1 MKERK
6 GLYNFFKI
14 IYVPLL
20 KIIFRPKVYGKENIP
35 QDGGLIF
42 AGNHKCAIDPVMVT
56 SNTKRF
62 VHFMAKEEVSGGI
75 HGKIMDLIGTIRVY
89 RNRSKNVAAILEAKN
104 LLKSGGTLG
113 IFPEGTRNRTD
124 EPLLKFRKGTV
135 TMAKDAEVQIVPF
148 AIRGNYKPFRKGLE
162 IEFGKPIDVSSMV
175 VYEANDYLRN
185 EVLKLLTKK

>member
-35 QDGGLIF
+35 QSGGLIF

-89 RNRSKNVAAILEAKN
+89 RNRSKNVAAVLEAKN

-113 IFPEGTRNRTD
+113 IFPEGTRNRTN

-148 AIRGNYKPFRKGLE
+148 AIRGNYKPFRKGLQ